1 MEQLGQFIINH
12 WGLWAAFIGILLLI
26 LINES
31 LMQKNKAQELSPQAA
46 VDKINNDDAIV
57 IDLRDAEAFKAGHI
71 IDAVRATVE
80 DFALPK
86 MNKYKNKPLILVC
99 AKGLTSRTAAVT
111 LAKNEFQPMVLS
123 GGMDAWKNAG
133 FPLIKGKAK

>member
-12 WGLWAAFIGILLLI
+12 WGLWAALIGILLLI

-31 LMQKNKAQELSPQAA
+31 LMQKNKAQELSPQTA
-46 VDKINNDDAIV
+46 VDKINNDNAVV
-57 IDLRDAEAFKAGHI
+57 IDLRDAEVFKGGHI

-80 DFALPK
+80 DFELPK
-86 MNKYKNKPLILVC
+86 MNKYKNKPIILVC
-99 AKGLTSRTAAVT
+99 AKGLQSRTAAVA
-111 LAKNEFQPMVLS
+111 LRKKDFQPMVLS

-133 FPLIKGKAK
+133 FPLVKGKTK